1 MQFKF
6 IRTKDPEYGKALMI
20 RWEVLF
26 KPLGKPPGAEVLP
39 DEEKSLHYIALEK
52 KTVVGCVLFCPAEE
66 NSGVLH
72 QMAVSEEYQGRG
84 FGRKL
89 LTTFEQALAEKG
101 ICEVRLHTPVEKV
114 GFYHRMGYHPSGS
127 STEKFGTSY
136 QLMTKTL

>member
-6 IRTKDPEYGKALMI
+6 IRTKDPEYGKELMI

-39 DEEKSLHYIALEK
+39 NEDKSLHYVALDK
-52 KTVVGCVLFCPAEE
+52 KTVVGCVLFCPDEQ
-66 NSGVLH
+66 SRGFLH

-89 LTTFEQALAEKG
+89 LTSFEQALAGKG
-101 ICEVRLHTPVEKV
+101 VSEILLQTPVEKV

-127 STEKFGTSY
+127 STEKFGTFY